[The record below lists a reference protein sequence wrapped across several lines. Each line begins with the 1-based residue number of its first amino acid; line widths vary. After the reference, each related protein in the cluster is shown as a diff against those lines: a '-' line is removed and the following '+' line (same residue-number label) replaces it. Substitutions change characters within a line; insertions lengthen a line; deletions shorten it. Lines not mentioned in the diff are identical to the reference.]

1 MPDSAQWDGQTYY
14 GRPQLKPAPFNN
26 ALVGS
31 YVFLAGLSGAAQ
43 VLTTALNCAAIRG
56 TEPIVRRGRLLSLLA
71 PTVGSLCLILD
82 LHTPKRFYNMLRLVK
97 TTSPMSLGSWALVA
111 FGGASAVTAA
121 PLLVP
126 ADRRGFGV
134 SWLRGLARM
143 AQIPAALAGGV
154 LATYTASLFSATSA
168 PLWAAGSKGLAV
180 RFAAASIAS
189 AASAL
194 HLGETGGRR
203 RRDLESL
210 AVAGLAVELAAILAS
225 DHVQRQAG
233 VRDTPS
239 RDIAGAAV
247 PLNLFLASWMLPRR
261 ARRVSQVAALA
272 ALAGSLAMRIGVMR
286 EGEESAKRP
295 DVSMRFAQPN
305 NLPRR

>member
-1 MPDSAQWDGQTYY
+1 MPDTAQWDGRTYY
-14 GRPQLKPAPFNN
+14 GRPQLKPAPFNK

-31 YVFLAGLSGAAQ
+31 YVFLAGLSGASQ
-43 VLTTALNCAAIRG
+43 VLATVLDCAAIRG

-71 PTVGSLCLILD
+71 PTVGSVCLIFD
-82 LHTPKRFYNMLRLVK
+82 LHTPQRFYNMLRLVK

-111 FGGASAVTAA
+111 FGGASVVTAGS
-121 PLLVP
+121 LVP
-126 ADRRGFGV
+126 AGQQGFGV
-134 SWLRGLARM
+134 SWLRGLVRM

-168 PLWAAGSKGLAV
+168 PLWAAGAKSLAM

-203 RRDLESL
+203 QRDLESL

-225 DHVQRQAG
+225 DHVQQQAG

-239 RDIAGAAV
+239 TRDIAGVAM
-247 PLNLFLASWMLPRR
+247 PLCLFLASWMLPRR
-261 ARRVSQVAALA
+261 NLSGIAALA
-272 ALAGSLAMRIGVMR
+272 ALGGSLAMRVGVMR

-295 DVSMRFAQPN
+295 DVSMRFAQPD